1 MWEFAPALD
10 VLQMKHEQI
19 LTKSE
24 SLSIRIW
31 ALVEPPVV
39 LSQKD
44 ICPSFRAE
52 VQFVLDNY
60 PEATRLV

>member
-24 SLSIRIW
+24 SLSMRIW
-31 ALVEPPVV
+31 ALEPPGV

-44 ICPSFRAE
+44 ICPSFRVE